1 MTLQEYRAAYDR
13 EEDFGQ
19 VTKELMQAWLDERI
33 DAVKQI
39 EEIKKSMND
48 YPLVWGR
55 LIDDEYENEVDLCG
69 WEPKLQLHIYEG
81 IEHIAAVLGITL
93 KCEEN
98 RGTPYD
104 YEYSF
109 VYKGVRVFEI
119 SEEAIV

>member
-1 MTLQEYRAAYDR
+1 MTLEEYRAAYDR

-33 DAVKQI
+33 EAVKQMA
-39 EEIKKSMND
+39 EIKKSMDD

-55 LIDDEYENEVDLCG
+55 LVDGEYENEVGLCA

-81 IEHIAAVLGITL
+81 IENIADVLGIPL
-93 KCEEN
+93 KCKVN
-98 RGTPYD
+98 KGTAFD

-109 VYKGVRVFEI
+109 VYKGVKVFEV
-119 SEEAIV
+119 SKEALY